1 MHDLF
6 RNISE
11 YEKLPSMKRNRITLL
26 LILALASSTIPA
38 AADASS
44 SSKSKQAAQIRTLFY
59 NYTQSYARSTEDGI
73 KYIEK
78 HSYPNSVFLNSD
90 DWQMSKD
97 ELILRQYRESAVP
110 NLSTIQED
118 KNWKVAPGEKGC
130 WDPRFENKTPKGKHY
145 IVTVNFKNYAYGN
158 LLDSSGPSDVHVSL
172 LNNKYY
178 LWIGICG

>member
-1 MHDLF
+1 M
-6 RNISE
+6 
-11 YEKLPSMKRNRITLL
+11 KLNRITLL
-26 LILALASSTIPA
+26 LILALASSTIPTSA
-38 AADASS
+38 EASS

-59 NYTQSYARSTEDGI
+59 NYSQSYARSTADGI

-78 HSYPNSVFLNSD
+78 NSYPNSVFLNSD
-90 DWQMSKD
+90 EWQMSKD
-97 ELILRQYRESAVP
+97 ALISRQYRESAVP

-118 KNWKVAPGEKGC
+118 KYWKVTPGGEGC
-130 WDPRFENKTPKGKHY
+130 WDPRFDNKTPKGKHY
-145 IVTVNFKNYAYGN
+145 IVTVDFKNYSDGN